1 MLIFFFLSC
10 HHVAVYLSTGEEDSM
25 VPKQWVE
32 HTRDRL
38 GQSAIIITY
47 RGLGAQA
54 VGGEHQ
60 VQTRSVRHYYYLPGI
75 GCPSSGWRTPGTG

>member
-47 RGLGAQA
+47 RGSGAQA
-54 VGGEHQ
+54 VGGAHQ
-60 VQTRSVRHYYYLPGI
+60 GQARSVRI
-75 GCPSSGWRTPGTG
+75 SSTYRGFVGGGGEALG